1 MEMLTWQCEFMDT
14 QTISTLKTVCTAGR
28 ASAGYNGE
36 SNAQLEQLVDNGLLD
51 AAGVAT
57 ARGPQRSYTPTAKG
71 RELVRQLN
79 EKGAA

>member
-1 MEMLTWQCEFMDT
+1 MDT

-28 ASAGYNGE
+28 ASAGYNGDC
-36 SNAQLEQLVDNGLLD
+36 NAQLEQLVDSGLLT

-57 ARGPQRSYTPTAKG
+57 AFGPQRSYTPTAKG
-71 RELVRQLN
+71 RELVRQLS

>member
-1 MEMLTWQCEFMDT
+1 MPFMDT

-28 ASAGYNGE
+28 ASAGYNGDCNE
-36 SNAQLEQLVDNGLLD
+36 QLEQLVDSGLLT

-57 ARGPQRSYTPTAKG
+57 SFGPQRSYTPTAKG